1 MWRAVASLVCAVLVM
16 ALPAPALA
24 QTSNG
29 QLAVVLKD
37 RIVAVNDDGTGLRPL
52 YTPASGDPI
61 TGPAWSPDG
70 NKLAFVLPGQDQ
82 RPGSQPPGR

>member
-29 QLAVVLKD
+29 QLAVVLRD
-37 RIVAVNDDGTGLRPL
+37 RIVAVNADGTGLRPL
-52 YTPASGDPI
+52 YTPPSGDRSRVRR
-61 TGPAWSPDG
+61 GRPDG
-70 NKLAFVLPGQDQ
+70 NKLAFI
-82 RPGSQPPGR
+82 

>member
-29 QLAVVLKD
+29 QLAVVLQD
-37 RIVAVNDDGTGLRPL
+37 RIVAVNPDGTGLRPL
-52 YTPASGDPI
+52 YTPPAAIRSAD
-61 TGPAWSPDG
+61 PAWSPDG
-70 NKLAFVLPGQDQ
+70 NKLAFIWQDKIDVLDLAD
-82 RPGSQPPGR
+82 RAR